1 MEAKI
6 LIVEDAL
13 ESWTLLSSMLLTHRY
28 QPIWAADG
36 IQALSEARKHQP
48 HVILLDLGLPG
59 GDGFVVLERLKNN
72 RLLSAIP
79 VIVVTARDPGVA
91 EQKARE
97 YGAAAFLHKPVKVD
111 ALIAT
116 IRGVLGQPAGAGEN
130 KDRMAELVTRKH
142 QRFERSVPVR
152 YQGTGIAGEGIINDL
167 SLSGSSMTG
176 NAPVSVG
183 MVLTLHMF
191 VPGDQEPLLIDRATV
206 QWVKGSEFGVDFG
219 TPLPEVAKRITQVI
233 SRLAKMQQD
242 SSRQG

>member
-6 LIVEDAL
+6 LVVEDAL

-48 HVILLDLGLPG
+48 HAILLDLGLPG

-97 YGAAAFLHKPVKVD
+97 HGAAAFLHKPVKVD

-116 IRGVLGQPAGAGEN
+116 IRGVLGQPAGTGE
-130 KDRMAELVTRKH
+130 KIDSKTELVARKH

-152 YQGTGIAGEGIINDL
+152 YRGTGIAGEGIINDL
-167 SLSGSSMTG
+167 SLSGSHMTG

-183 MVLTLHMF
+183 MVLTLRMF
-191 VPGDQEPLLIDRATV
+191 VPGDPEPLLIDRATV
-206 QWVKGSEFGVDFG
+206 QWAKGPEFGVDFG
-219 TPLPEVAKRITQVI
+219 TPLPKVAERITQII
-233 SRLAKMQQD
+233 SRLAKIQQD
-242 SSRQG
+242 SSRPG